1 VPGPHDLAVRGTP
14 NAKGLDGLG
23 THPPKSDEERLS
35 IGRRR
40 AVLRSRSPQRS
51 PPCDDVCAP
60 DAAASTAPRPAF
72 SDDRETPLLGDGI
85 PEVVRVIWGKRE
97 ADYFCGRSLFDLR
110 CRANQC

>member
-1 VPGPHDLAVRGTP
+1 LAVRGTP

-40 AVLRSRSPQRS
+40 AVPSLTSLRES

-72 SDDRETPLLGDGI
+72 SDDRETPLLGDGMAG
-85 PEVVRVIWGKRE
+85 VVGVIWVNHE
-97 ADYFCGRSLFDLR
+97 ANYFRGRSFCDLR
-110 CRANQC
+110 RRANQ